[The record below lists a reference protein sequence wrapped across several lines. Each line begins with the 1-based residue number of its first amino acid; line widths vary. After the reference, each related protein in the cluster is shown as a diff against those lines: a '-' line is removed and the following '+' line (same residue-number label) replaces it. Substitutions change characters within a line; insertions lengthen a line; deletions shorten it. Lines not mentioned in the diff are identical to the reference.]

1 MSIYDQIPDQ
11 SHDPKP
17 SQATFVDPLSE
28 SPKKKRSGCA
38 TCLIV
43 LLGLMF
49 VGILLCGLGTWY
61 VVKKAPDWARNA
73 IVSGIEGSDLTD
85 EDKQIV
91 TEQVDRVVDE
101 YKAGRVSIE
110 QLVEI
115 SQELSNSPLLTLM
128 MAMAAEEAYVKPSG
142 LSDEEKEQAERTFE
156 RVARG
161 VFEKQ
166 IETDELNT
174 AMDFVSTVDSNG
186 NRQFKSPVADEDLR
200 LMLAELKR
208 LSDEAEIPD
217 EPYQVNVGAE
227 FKAAV
232 DRVLSP

>member
-1 MSIYDQIPDQ
+1 MSIYDKIPDQ

-17 SQATFVDPLSE
+17 TQATLVDPPSE
-28 SPKKKRSGCA
+28 SPKKRSGCA

-49 VGILLCGLGTWY
+49 VGILLCGFGTWY
-61 VVKKAPDWARNA
+61 VVKKAPDWARDA
-73 IVSGIEGSDLTD
+73 IVSGIEGSDLTA

-91 TEQVDRVVDE
+91 TEQVDRVVDD
-101 YKAGRVSIE
+101 YKAGKITMQ
-110 QLVEI
+110 QLGEI
-115 SQELSNSPLLTLM
+115 AQELSESPLLPLM

-142 LSDEEKEQAERTFE
+142 LSDEEKEQAERTFQ

-166 IETDELNT
+166 IDTDELNT
-174 AMDFVSTVDSNG
+174 ALDFVSTADANG
-186 NRQFKSPVADEDLR
+186 NRQFKNPVTDEDLR
-200 LMLAELKR
+200 LMLTELKR
-208 LSDEAEIPD
+208 LADETEIPD
-217 EPYQVNVGAE
+217 EPYEVNVGAE